1 MSRYCLALLLI
12 LPLAAVADDRPL
24 SYDRIDLSE
33 SATVDVDNDLLVAEL
48 FAQAE
53 GSDAAAP
60 ANQVNQLI
68 AWAVAAAKHHDAIRV
83 QTLGYH
89 SNPVYKNSTIRGWR
103 VSQSMRLES
112 RDSGVLSDLIGQLQA
127 RLKVSSIGY
136 QVSDQQRRKHV
147 DDLTDE
153 ALRRFTE
160 RATRIARTLGHS
172 GFRIVRLSINDDQP
186 RPMPVARGLMM
197 EAAADVAVAAPQLEA
212 GTRKL
217 SVSVSGEI
225 ELDPK

>member
-1 MSRYCLALLLI
+1 MIRHYLILLLM
-12 LPLAAVADDRPL
+12 LPLAANADNRPVT
-24 SYDRIDLSE
+24 YDRIDLRE
-33 SATVDVDNDLLVAEL
+33 SATIDVDNDLLVAEL

-53 GSDAAAP
+53 GRDAAAP
-60 ANQVNQLI
+60 ANEVNQLI
-68 AWAVAAAKHHDAIRV
+68 GWAVHQAKRHDAITV

-103 VSQSMRLES
+103 VSQSIRLES
-112 RDSGVLSDLIGQLQA
+112 RDSGVLSNLIGDLQA
-127 RLKVSSIGY
+127 KLKVRSIGY

-147 DDLTDE
+147 DDLTDA
-153 ALRRFTE
+153 ALQRFTE
-160 RATRIARTLGHS
+160 RANRIARTLGHS

-186 RPMPVARGLMM
+186 RPMPVARGMMM
-197 EAAADVAVAAPQLEA
+197 EAAADRAVSAPHLEA

>member
-1 MSRYCLALLLI
+1 MSRYCLALLFI
-12 LPLAAVADDRPL
+12 LPLAAIADSRPL
-24 SYDRIDLSE
+24 TYDRIELHE
-33 SATVDVDNDLLVAEL
+33 SATTDVDNDLLVAEL

-53 GSDAAAP
+53 GRDAATP

-68 AWAVAAAKHHDAIRV
+68 AWAIDQAKQHDTIKL
-83 QTLGYH
+83 QTLGYN
-89 SNPVYKNSTIRGWR
+89 SNPVYKNSTIHGWR
-103 VSQSMRLES
+103 VSQSIRLES
-112 RDSGVLSDLIGQLQA
+112 HDSSVLSNLIGELQA
-127 RLKVSSIGY
+127 KLKVSSIGY
-136 QVSDQQRRKHV
+136 QVSDQQRRNHL
-147 DDLTDE
+147 DDLTDA

-160 RATRIARTLGHS
+160 RATRIARTLGHG

-197 EAAADVAVAAPQLEA
+197 EAAGDRAVAAPQLEA

-217 SVSVSGEI
+217 SVSINGEI